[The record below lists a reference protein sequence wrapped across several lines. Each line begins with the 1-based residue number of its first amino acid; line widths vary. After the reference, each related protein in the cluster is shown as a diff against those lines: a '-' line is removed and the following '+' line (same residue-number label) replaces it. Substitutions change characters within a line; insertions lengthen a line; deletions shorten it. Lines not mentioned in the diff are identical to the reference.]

1 MSVFDNYTR
10 EQLRLTYAQAWVKHV
25 ARSPLT
31 PLEALVADVIVLHPE
46 YQRIVSDTDAVLAFE
61 QSAAAGTEN
70 PFLHMGLHLAVREQ
84 VSIDRPPGIR
94 DLQRLLQI
102 RYGDAHLAEHAL
114 MEALA
119 EELYRAQSAG
129 QTPDE
134 KRYLARVRDR
144 LTAP

>member
-1 MSVFDNYTR
+1 MSVFGNYTR
-10 EQLRLTYAQAWVKHV
+10 EQLRLTYAQAWAKHV
-25 ARSPLT
+25 GRSPLT
-31 PLEALVADVIVLHPE
+31 PLEASVADVIVLHPE
-46 YQRIVSDTDAVLAFE
+46 YQRIVSDTDTALAFE
-61 QSAAAGTEN
+61 QGTTGDAEN

-94 DLQRLLQI
+94 DLQRQLQT

-134 KRYLARVRDR
+134 KRYLARARDR
-144 LTAP
+144 LTAR